1 MSWLKA
7 MKVRTTGVVRRK
19 DADARMDEEIRFHI
33 EMETEANLRAGM
45 SPREARRRALVA
57 FGGVERHREVMR
69 EGRRLGWLEDAFRDT
84 HLALRTLRRSPGF
97 VAVSILSLALGL
109 GLNTALFGIV
119 HSVVLR
125 PLPVKEPEW
134 LVSVFHRHQQ
144 GYMSSNSYQDY
155 LFYREHSHLFSAAAV
170 FMGSPLFLGTDDA
183 PERVSGELVSPGY
196 FQLLGLDPVLGRT
209 FRPTPGVGGVE
220 ADEEGAVV
228 ILAHG
233 YWLRRFGGDPDVIG
247 RTVSLGGHPF
257 TVVGVA
263 PKGFRGLTPDV
274 GSPPEVWVPTAAYRE
289 AVPSMAP
296 FDLHGSWGAHTFM
309 LVARLAPEISMEE
322 ARTAMEVV
330 GARAGALRQEAWED
344 GGRYEPVLLP
354 VQEARIWPELRQALQ
369 LFMVLLVGISGLV
382 LLLACFNVAN
392 LMVARAVKR
401 RREVAVRLSLGA
413 GKGRIARQLLAES
426 LLLSLAG
433 GGLGLLV
440 AWGAGAYLAGL
451 HNPFGIT
458 VNDLRIL
465 ETGVL
470 GFVLLASLATG
481 TLVGLLPLRQA
492 SKVDISS
499 AMKGEIPRASGAGR
513 ISSRDLLV
521 AAQVTLCFLFLVGS
535 GLFLRTLSNAQSED
549 VVAQPENVL
558 LVTPSLQAA
567 GFDPGRSREI
577 LAELVERAGSF
588 PGVLSASLVHI
599 VPMGGRRGA
608 RDISAETPASPGQ
621 PERLNMEFNVV
632 SPHYFLTQGLPIVRG
647 RPFSELD
654 REGSPMVAMVNESM
668 AQRLW
673 PGQDPLGRTFQV
685 HGHGEGPVEVV
696 GVVADSKFRNY
707 RAPVAP
713 GFFLP
718 FAQSSVAEMSLLV
731 RADGNPM
738 ALAPLLRGAL
748 REMDGT
754 IPQPELMTMKAYR
767 NMNLF
772 LERLVAQ
779 LFSAF
784 GLLALILAVLG
795 VYGVISFAV
804 AQRTREIGIRMA
816 LGARAGAI
824 TALVLWRGVLL
835 ALAGLVLGGAAA
847 LVLTRFVGALLYG
860 VEPGD
865 PATFAA
871 VALTLLGAALLASWI
886 PARRAAAAD
895 PSLSLRIE

>member
-1 MSWLKA
+1 MW
-7 MKVRTTGVVRRK
+7 
-19 DADARMDEEIRFHI
+19 
-33 EMETEANLRAGM
+33 
-45 SPREARRRALVA
+45 
-57 FGGVERHREVMR
+57 
-69 EGRRLGWLEDAFRDT
+69 
-84 HLALRTLRRSPGF
+84 
-97 VAVSILSLALGL
+97 
-109 GLNTALFGIV
+109 
-119 HSVVLR
+119 
-125 PLPVKEPEW
+125 
-134 LVSVFHRHQQ
+134 
-144 GYMSSNSYQDY
+144 
-155 LFYREHSHLFSAAAV
+155 
-170 FMGSPLFLGTDDA
+170 
-183 PERVSGELVSPGY
+183 
-196 FQLLGLDPVLGRT
+196 
-209 FRPTPGVGGVE
+209 
-220 ADEEGAVV
+220 
-228 ILAHG
+228 
-233 YWLRRFGGDPDVIG
+233 
-247 RTVSLGGHPF
+247 
-257 TVVGVA
+257 
-263 PKGFRGLTPDV
+263 
-274 GSPPEVWVPTAAYRE
+274 
-289 AVPSMAP
+289 
-296 FDLHGSWGAHTFM
+296 
-309 LVARLAPEISMEE
+309 
-322 ARTAMEVV
+322 
-330 GARAGALRQEAWED
+330 
-344 GGRYEPVLLP
+344 
-354 VQEARIWPELRQALQ
+354 
-369 LFMVLLVGISGLV
+369 
-382 LLLACFNVAN
+382 
-392 LMVARAVKR
+392 
-401 RREVAVRLSLGA
+401 
-413 GKGRIARQLLAES
+413 
-426 LLLSLAG
+426 
-433 GGLGLLV
+433 
-440 AWGAGAYLAGL
+440 
-451 HNPFGIT
+451 
-458 VNDLRIL
+458 
-465 ETGVL
+465 
-470 GFVLLASLATG
+470 
-481 TLVGLLPLRQA
+481 
-492 SKVDISS
+492 
-499 AMKGEIPRASGAGR
+499 
-513 ISSRDLLV
+513 
-521 AAQVTLCFLFLVGS
+521 
-535 GLFLRTLSNAQSED
+535 
-549 VVAQPENVL
+549 
-558 LVTPSLQAA
+558 
-567 GFDPGRSREI
+567 
-577 LAELVERAGSF
+577 
-588 PGVLSASLVHI
+588 VLSASLVHI

-754 IPQPELMTMKAYR
+754 IPQPEVMTMKAYR

-779 LFSAF
+779 MFSAF

-895 PSLSLRIE
+895 PSVSLRIE